1 MDIVV
6 SNVSQPH
13 AIASSHYLPSLPL
26 PVGLNKLLHY
36 DVEIVP
42 RLYAAS
48 LLFHKYTMRSTQSPR
63 ALHLQA
69 YNRPLL
75 CMAVLTS

>member
-1 MDIVV
+1 M
-6 SNVSQPH
+6 QR
-13 AIASSHYLPSLPL
+13 SHHLPSLPL

-36 DVEIVP
+36 DVDVEIVP

-48 LLFHKYTMRSTQSPR
+48 LLFHKYTMRSTESPR
-63 ALHLQA
+63 ALLLQA
-69 YNRPLL
+69 YNRLLL

>member
-36 DVEIVP
+36 SVEIVP

-48 LLFHKYTMRSTQSPR
+48 LLFHKDTMRSSLR

-75 CMAVLTS
+75 CRAVLTS

>member
-36 DVEIVP
+36 DVEIML

-48 LLFHKYTMRSTQSPR
+48 LLFHKYTMRETQSPR
-63 ALHLQA
+63 ALLLRA
-69 YNRPLL
+69 YNRFLL
-75 CMAVLTS
+75 CMEALTS